1 MAKLSFLSHNTAER
15 RDYMIRQQSL
25 HLYNASMNRSY
36 AKGIEIGEARGE
48 KRKAVETAL
57 NAINLGLSID
67 IAAKISGLTADE
79 VNLLKN
85 NI

>member
-57 NAINLGLSID
+57 TL
-67 IAAKISGLTADE
+67 
-79 VNLLKN
+79 
-85 NI
+85 